1 MILLDGK
8 SLSHNLIES
17 YKDNIEK
24 LNQKNTIPSLSVILN
39 GDNPESTLYVKMK
52 KKECEKIG
60 IKFNLIKYNSS
71 IKEESLIYN
80 INILNNDQFIHG
92 IIIQLPLPD
101 HISNN
106 VLNYIDSRK
115 DVDGLTLINSGS
127 LIHNIKTFI
136 PCTPLGC
143 IELLNTYGI
152 DINGLNITIIG
163 TSNLVGL
170 PLSHLLIQK
179 GATITLCN
187 INTKDVKAHTINSDM
202 VISCCGVPNLIK
214 GDWIKEGCIIIDI
227 GINKIVGSNK
237 ITGDVDFESVKN
249 KVSYITPVPGGIG
262 PMTIAMLIKQTI
274 QSAEYF
280 TNDL

>member
-24 LNQKNTIPSLSVILN
+24 LNQKNTIPSLSVILI

-80 INILNNDQFIHG
+80 INILNKDQFIHG

>member
-24 LNQKNTIPSLSVILN
+24 LNQKNTIPSLSVILI